1 MWRWS
6 NLREIAIKKRPNGRK
21 YHTKLPKS
29 RILLG
34 LSHNNCMQANANRP
48 LFEAALKIITAA
60 LSNQI
65 ILTFHARQFI

>member
-6 NLREIAIKKRPNGRK
+6 NLQKIAIKKRPNGRK

-34 LSHNNCMQANANRP
+34 LSHNNCM
-48 LFEAALKIITAA
+48 
-60 LSNQI
+60 
-65 ILTFHARQFI
+65 